1 MESLSALPPY
11 SVKYFYFGWK
21 TDSSLDSG
29 ITCTKVPQK
38 AINLGPDA
46 FHQRKNMIEL
56 HLGKEM
62 YSTRLLKMW
71 GKYWQLSDLFG
82 VYLPFHRLGRIL
94 VCCKVEKNKSIGNGL
109 REG

>member
-11 SVKYFYFGWK
+11 SEKYFYFGWK

-46 FHQRKNMIEL
+46 F
-56 HLGKEM
+56 
-62 YSTRLLKMW
+62 Y
-71 GKYWQLSDLFG
+71 
-82 VYLPFHRLGRIL
+82 
-94 VCCKVEKNKSIGNGL
+94 
-109 REG
+109 